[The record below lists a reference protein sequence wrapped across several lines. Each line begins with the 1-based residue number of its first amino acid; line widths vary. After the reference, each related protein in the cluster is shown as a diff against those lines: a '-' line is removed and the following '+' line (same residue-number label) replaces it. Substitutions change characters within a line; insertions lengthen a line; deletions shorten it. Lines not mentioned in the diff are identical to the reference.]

1 MRKTLIRQLRTAT
14 LLAAIFFI
22 AVPARAQTPRT
33 VGIGSN
39 PAGSIYYALSSGLA
53 NVVSGGAPFQMT
65 VQPYTGSST
74 YLPLI
79 DNGELEFG
87 MVNAVDMALAY
98 NGPDKLKIGGRNPYP
113 YTPNTRLIMRGTP
126 LQSSLIVRKDA
137 PIKNIYD
144 VKGKRV
150 TGEYPAQLA
159 VWYNIFGSLA
169 NGGLTWNDVKV
180 VPVPAVNEGVD
191 ALIAG
196 RADATTHAIG
206 SAKVKEAD
214 ASVGIRYIT
223 LDCSPQAEERMKKA
237 VPGYYLAHFKA
248 GSSTGILE
256 DICGFAYDIYMIG
269 HKALPDAVV
278 QATLKAIWDNIAKLP
293 PLHPNF
299 KDWTRE
305 RAASADVTMPYHP
318 AAVQFYKEK
327 GVWNAKMDEAQKK
340 LLAVNAGK

>member
-1 MRKTLIRQLRTAT
+1 MRKPLVVQLRAAA
-14 LLAAIFFI
+14 LSCAVLFLAAS
-22 AVPARAQTPRT
+22 AEAQTPRS

-39 PAGSIYYALSSGLA
+39 PAGTIYYSLASGLA

-113 YTPNTRLIMRGTP
+113 FTPNARLIMRGTP
-126 LQSSLIVRKDA
+126 LESSLIVRKDA

-159 VWYNIFGSLA
+159 VWYNVYGSLS

-180 VPVPAVNEGVD
+180 VPVPA
-191 ALIAG
+191 
-196 RADATTHAIG
+196 
-206 SAKVKEAD
+206 
-214 ASVGIRYIT
+214 
-223 LDCSPQAEERMKKA
+223 
-237 VPGYYLAHFKA
+237 
-248 GSSTGILE
+248 
-256 DICGFAYDIYMIG
+256 
-269 HKALPDAVV
+269 
-278 QATLKAIWDNIAKLP
+278 
-293 PLHPNF
+293 
-299 KDWTRE
+299 
-305 RAASADVTMPYHP
+305 
-318 AAVQFYKEK
+318 
-327 GVWNAKMDEAQKK
+327 
-340 LLAVNAGK
+340 

>member
-1 MRKTLIRQLRTAT
+1 MRGTIVGPAFVVAA
-14 LLAAIFFI
+14 LLFFAA
-22 AVPARAQTPRT
+22 PGWTQTPRT

-39 PAGSIYYALSSGLA
+39 PAGSIYYALASGLA
-53 NVVSGGAPFQMT
+53 NVVTGAAPFQMT

-79 DNGELEFG
+79 DSGELEFG

-113 YTPNTRLIMRGTP
+113 FTPTTRLIMRGAP
-126 LQSSLIVRKDA
+126 LQSSLIVKKDA

-159 VWYNIFGSLA
+159 VWYNVYGSLSNA
-169 NGGLTWNDVKV
+169 GLSWNDVKV
-180 VPVPAVNEGVD
+180 VPVPAVNEGMD

-196 RADATTHAIG
+196 RADASTHAIG

-214 ASVGIRYIT
+214 ASIGIRYIS
-223 LDCSPQAEERMKKA
+223 LDCSPQAEDRMKKA
-237 VPGYYLAHFKA
+237 VPGYYLARLKA

-269 HKALPDAVV
+269 NKALPDAVV
-278 QATLKAIWDNIAKLP
+278 QGTLKAIWDNIAKLP

-318 AAVQFYKEK
+318 AAVEFYKEK
-327 GVWNAKMDEAQKK
+327 GVWNAKMDEAQKR
-340 LLAVNAGK
+340 LLAANPGK